1 MIIRCDN
8 CSVSLSLD
16 ESKVPSGNFT
26 VRCPRCQNMLRASM
40 KDGKTLSP
48 ASRLETEGPARAAS
62 DGSGDFAMKESEFEI
77 NNAMKTLLGA
87 LKAGSAS
94 VETSDEK
101 LEKPRRVL
109 LCLGQRRDDAAKR
122 LTEAGFKVYLA
133 ETPAQATERL
143 REGRTEILIFSPDFA
158 AEHGGAAV
166 LQQRANA
173 MYASER
179 RRLFLVSLEDTGTTM
194 NAHEAFLRNLNLI
207 INTGDIAQLPLILN
221 RALQDF
227 NGLYHYFN
235 KALGAEPI

>member
-1 MIIRCDN
+1 IIRCDN

-48 ASRLETEGPARAAS
+48 ASRLAEERPSPAAAE
-62 DGSGDFAMKESEFEI
+62 GSGDFAMKESEFEI
-77 NNAMKTLLGA
+77 NSAMRSLLGVLQA
-87 LKAGSAS
+87 SAGS
-94 VETSDEK
+94 VESSDEK

-109 LCLGQRRDDAAKR
+109 LCLVQRRDDATKR
-122 LTEAGFKVYLA
+122 LTEAGYKVYLA
-133 ETPAQATERL
+133 ETPTQATERL

-179 RRLFLVSLEDTGTTM
+179 RRLFLVSLADTGTTM
-194 NAHEAFLRNLNLI
+194 NAHEAFLRTLN
-207 INTGDIAQLPLILN
+207 
-221 RALQDF
+221 
-227 NGLYHYFN
+227 
-235 KALGAEPI
+235 